1 MSKNLALKRLARQS
15 ALYLKRNS
23 STILTIASAVGVVVT
38 VVTAVKA
45 TPKATARLEEAKE
58 EKGEELTTLETIK
71 VAGPVYIPSAV
82 VCTGTIICMLS
93 ANALSRRH
101 QAALSSAYALIDG
114 SYKEYKSKLKELYGE
129 EAHNNIVD
137 SIVKEHCNET
147 YLHSVDWFSDNS
159 LELEPGD
166 EGETRLFYDH
176 YSERYFETTM
186 EKVLQ
191 AEYHLNRNF
200 SLGFCAPVNEFYEFL
215 GLCPID
221 GGDEVGWTM
230 ADGINWI
237 DFNHRKVQLDDN
249 LSCYVIEMVFGP
261 TSDFMDY

>member
-1 MSKNLALKRLARQS
+1 MRANRALSKFTRHAS
-15 ALYLKRNS
+15 MYLKRNS

-38 VVTAVKA
+38 VITAVKA

-58 EKGEELTTLETIK
+58 EKGEELTTLEVVK
-71 VAGPVYIPSAV
+71 VAAPVYIPSV
-82 VCTGTIICMLS
+82 VVGTGTIICMFS
-93 ANALSRRH
+93 ANALSKRH

-147 YLHSVDWFSDNS
+147 YLYSTDFGSSS

-166 EGETRLFYDH
+166 EGEMMLFYDH

-200 SLGFCAPVNEFYEFL
+200 SIGFCAPVNEFYEFL

-237 DFNHRKVQLDDN
+237 DFNHRKVQLDDG
-249 LSCYVIEMVFGP
+249 LSCYVIEMVFSP